1 MKRILIL
8 ANHYNS
14 LRIFRRELIKA
25 LVNDGIEVIVSI
37 PECDDSNRNLLESYG
52 CKTVFTKMARRGKN
66 PVEDLGLLREYYWLV
81 KRLQPDKVLTYTIK
95 PNIYGALVCKWLGIP
110 CIVNVT
116 GLGSAFQG
124 MSPTRILVSLMYK
137 FSINKAE
144 KVLFENIGNRDT
156 LVHDHIVDL
165 SRTAIM
171 PGAGV
176 NLDEFPETPY
186 PTEETPLHFL
196 FVGRIMKEKGVDEL
210 FRAIP
215 HVKKHYP
222 DAVFDFIG
230 WYEDD
235 YETIVK
241 DLQQKGCIRF
251 FGFQDDVKPFIEK
264 AHCIIHPSYHEGMS
278 NTLLEAAA
286 MCRPL
291 ITSDIHGCLEAVKE
305 GQTGYLAKVKNAKDL
320 YKKIMRFAALPYEEK
335 RQMGIRGRQHMKAVF
350 DKEIVVRN
358 TLEYIYKETGD

>member
-8 ANHYNS
+8 ANHFNT

-25 LVNDGIEVIVSI
+25 LVADGLEVFVSI
-37 PECDDSNRNLLESYG
+37 PECDEGNRDLLESYG
-52 CKTVFTKMARRGKN
+52 CKVFFTQMDRRGKN
-66 PVEDLGLLREYYWLV
+66 PVEDLLLIREYYRLV
-81 KRLQPDKVLTYTIK
+81 KQIQPDKVLTYTVK
-95 PNIYGALVCKWLGIP
+95 PNIYGALVCKWLRVP
-110 CIVNVT
+110 CIVNIT

-124 MSPTRILVSLMYK
+124 MSPTRLLVSLMYK

-144 KVLFENIGNRDT
+144 KILFENVGNRDT
-156 LVHDHIVDL
+156 LVHDHIVDV
-165 SRTAIM
+165 SRTAVLA
-171 PGAGV
+171 GAGV
-176 NLDEFPETPY
+176 NLDEFQETPY
-186 PTEETPLHFL
+186 PTEEKPLYFL

-222 DAVFDFIG
+222 DTVFDFIG

-235 YETIVK
+235 YEAIVR
-241 DLQQKGCIRF
+241 DLQQKEYIRF

-278 NTLLEAAA
+278 NTLLEGAA

-291 ITSDIHGCLEAVKE
+291 ITSDIHGCMEAVE
-305 GQTGYLAKVKNAKDL
+305 DGQTGYLARVKSAKDL
-320 YKKIMRFAALPYEEK
+320 YRKIMRFAALPYEEK
-335 RQMGIRGRQHMKAVF
+335 RQMGIRGRQRMKSVF
-350 DKEIVVRN
+350 DKQIVVKK
-358 TLEYIYKETGD
+358 TLEYIYK

>member
-25 LVNDGIEVIVSI
+25 LATDGIEVIVSI
-37 PECDDSNRNLLESYG
+37 PKCDDSNRDLLESYG
-52 CKTVFTKMARRGKN
+52 CKVLFSQMERRGKN
-66 PVEDLGLLREYYWLV
+66 PIEDLRLIVEYYHLV
-81 KRLQPDKVLTYTIK
+81 KRLKPDKVLTYTIK

-110 CIVNVT
+110 CIVNIT

-124 MSPTRILVSLMYK
+124 MSPTRVLVSLMYK

-144 KVLFENIGNRDT
+144 EVLFENVGNRDT
-156 LVHDHIVDL
+156 LVRDHIVDV
-165 SRTAIM
+165 SQTVVM

-176 NLDEFPETPY
+176 NLNEFPETPY
-186 PTEETPLHFL
+186 PLEEEPLHFL

-210 FRAIP
+210 FRAIM

-222 DAVFDFIG
+222 DAIFDFIG
-230 WYEDD
+230 WYEDN
-235 YETIVK
+235 YETVVK
-241 DLQQKGCIRF
+241 ELQQRGYIRF
-251 FGFQDDVKPFIEK
+251 YGFQDDVKPFIEK

-286 MCRPL
+286 MCRPV
-291 ITSDIHGCLEAVKE
+291 ITSDIHGCLEAVEE
-305 GQTGYLAKVKNAKDL
+305 GQTGYLARVKNAKDL
-320 YKKIMRFAALPYEEK
+320 YKKIMHFSSLPYEEK
-335 RQMGIRGRQHMKAVF
+335 RQMGIRGRQRMKAVF
-350 DKEIVVRN
+350 DKEIVVRK
-358 TLEYIYKETGD
+358 TLYYIYK